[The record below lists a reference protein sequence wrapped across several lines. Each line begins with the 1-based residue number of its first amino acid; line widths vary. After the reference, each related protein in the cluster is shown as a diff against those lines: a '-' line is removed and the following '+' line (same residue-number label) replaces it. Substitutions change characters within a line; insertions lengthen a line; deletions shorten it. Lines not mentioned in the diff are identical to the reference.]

1 MANEMTTP
9 EPDIFSINDII
20 DGKYVVHKRL
30 GKGGYGKS
38 ILMLYKLIKVDWPL
52 SIYSGEIYSTSV
64 LNEDKMYAV
73 KVERVGK
80 HGNLA
85 EEIKILKSL
94 KGYTCKF
101 FL

>member
-38 ILMLYKLIKVDWPL
+38 ILMLYKLIKVD
-52 SIYSGEIYSTSV
+52 
-64 LNEDKMYAV
+64 
-73 KVERVGK
+73 
-80 HGNLA
+80 
-85 EEIKILKSL
+85 
-94 KGYTCKF
+94 
-101 FL
+101 